1 MKKNIV
7 VIGCGYWGKNIVRN
21 FYDVGSLYGVADV
34 KSEVSKKFSDKYDV
48 KNFSID
54 EALNHN
60 SVDAIAICTPAET
73 HAEIAIKAMQSGKDV
88 FVEKPLALNEIDAF
102 KIKDVVDKTGKKL
115 MVGHLLQY
123 HPAFEKV
130 LQIIDSD
137 LLGRIKKVF
146 SERMSFGKIRKE
158 EDVIWSFAPHDISM
172 ILRIIKSFPTK
183 VICNGTNIISENLY
197 DEANINLIFE
207 DKNINAQINVSW
219 LHPIKRHIFTVI
231 GTKGMIIF
239 DDTKDWDEK
248 VFYQEFK
255 LDAKTGLTRTES
267 KFLKIDTEEPL
278 KRECSY
284 FIDYINDIKDSR
296 TGVEEGI
303 EIVSILR
310 KISSQ

>member
-1 MKKNIV
+1 MKKNV
-7 VIGCGYWGKNIVRN
+7 AVIGCGYWGKNIIRN
-21 FYDVGSLYGVADV
+21 FYDVESLYGVADV
-34 KSEVSKKFSDKYDV
+34 NSEVSKKFSDMYGV

-54 EALNHN
+54 EAINHN
-60 SVDAIAICTPAET
+60 SVDAIAICTPAES

-88 FVEKPLALNEIDAF
+88 FVEKPLALNEIDTLR
-102 KIKDVVDKTGKKL
+102 IKDAVDKTGKKL

-130 LQIIDSD
+130 LQIIETS
-137 LLGRIKKVF
+137 LLGRVKKIF

-172 ILRIIKSFPTK
+172 IYRITKSQPTK
-183 VICNGTNIISENLY
+183 VICNGTNIISDNLY
-197 DEANINLIFE
+197 DEANINLLFE

-239 DDTKDWDEK
+239 DDTKDWDKK
-248 VFYQEFK
+248 VFFQEFL
-255 LDAKTGLTRTES
+255 LDPKTGLVKKES
-267 KFLKIDTEEPL
+267 KYLKIDMEEPL

-303 EIVSILR
+303 EVVSILR